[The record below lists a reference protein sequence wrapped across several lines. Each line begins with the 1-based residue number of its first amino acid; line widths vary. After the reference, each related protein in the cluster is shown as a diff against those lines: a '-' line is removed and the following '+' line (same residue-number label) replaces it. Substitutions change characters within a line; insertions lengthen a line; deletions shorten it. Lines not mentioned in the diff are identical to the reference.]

1 MDGGGVRGGWSY
13 FLVDDESEPSLF
25 HFIFTR
31 YPFPL
36 EWAKDKLTMGSE
48 KKGKVFDAQTLRN
61 TAYHEAGHTL
71 VAYFTEVREMSFQ
84 QLNRLTDRPTNRQT
98 D

>member
-1 MDGGGVRGGWSY
+1 MGVVLGVVGHIIWWMMNLHIY
-13 FLVDDESEPSLF
+13 
-25 HFIFTR
+25 TR